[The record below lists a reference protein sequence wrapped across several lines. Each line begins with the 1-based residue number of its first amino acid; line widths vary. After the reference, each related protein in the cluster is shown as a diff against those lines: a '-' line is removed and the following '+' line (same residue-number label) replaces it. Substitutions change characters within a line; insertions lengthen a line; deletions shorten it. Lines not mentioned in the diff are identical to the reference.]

1 MKASHVMVGEGR
13 QIFSK
18 QMMTSELDSHSPKV
32 TRRDKS
38 PRAEEPACA
47 ETEGT
52 GWPAYWGGRSWLQMV
67 QWMVQGTC
75 CATLGLSAPPV
86 GCQGRA
92 GSRRVTSSELIDF
105 YFLLNHQQLFGGWTG
120 RRGD

>member
-1 MKASHVMVGEGR
+1 MVGEGR
-13 QIFSK
+13 QTFSK
-18 QMMTSELDSHSPKV
+18 GMMTSELDSHSPKV
-32 TRRDKS
+32 TRRYKS
-38 PRAEEPACA
+38 PWAEEPACA

-52 GWPAYWGGRSWLQMV
+52 DWPVYWVGVGCRQCNGWC
-67 QWMVQGTC
+67 QGAC
-75 CATLGLSAPPV
+75 CAALGLSDPTM

-92 GSRRVTSSELIDF
+92 GSRRMMSSELIDF